1 MAPHWALLQREL
13 IRAETLACREF
24 YEHYFDE
31 RGYLRCIP
39 RWGGD
44 DGPDDGAENLLNW
57 TMLHALDAPYIVLEL
72 YKKGCEGHIRG
83 KKYTEA
89 KTCRR
94 AYGP

>member
-57 TMLHALDAPYIVLEL
+57 TMLHALDAPY
-72 YKKGCEGHIRG
+72 KKGCEGHIRG